1 MLSESYLPSAPEV
14 WTDGQ
19 GFSLFYPIKSKAL
32 DHTTIHHMI
41 HDLNATPTVV
51 ITDGARKKE
60 MNHFRIKQK
69 WSEPYSQWQN
79 KAESEIRELKRMIRK
94 SMQRENAPKRLWD
107 YCDALF

>member
-1 MLSESYLPSAPEV
+1 
-14 WTDGQ
+14 
-19 GFSLFYPIKSKAL
+19 
-32 DHTTIHHMI
+32 MI
-41 HDLNATPTVV
+41 HDLNAIPTVV
-51 ITDGARKKE
+51 ITDGAMEETGGAWKKE

-107 YCDALF
+107 YCGQWVAAIRRRTALDMPILDGLDMHGL